1 MKKKRTFPAVRIAA
15 ALLLL
20 SSLFSLTAAAS
31 EGAPPVGTSN
41 SYVYDSYDNPQTS
54 TEGYVTDR
62 VLRGTDFGAGD
73 MQNPQDLFVRGDVL
87 YILDSGNS
95 RILRLSSDFSLL
107 AEIRLKDEAGT
118 AIAFPNAVGLFVDTS
133 GSVYVA
139 DEENKVVYIAD
150 GEGTVRRTI
159 VSLK

>member
-1 MKKKRTFPAVRIAA
+1 MTSITCMKKKRTFPAVRIAA

-73 MQNPQDLFVRGDVL
+73 MQNPQDLFVRGTCC
-87 YILDSGNS
+87 IFWTRETAGFSGYR
-95 RILRLSSDFSLL
+95 RISPFSP
-107 AEIRLKDEAGT
+107 K
-118 AIAFPNAVGLFVDTS
+118 S
-133 GSVYVA
+133 G
-139 DEENKVVYIAD
+139 
-150 GEGTVRRTI
+150 
-159 VSLK
+159 